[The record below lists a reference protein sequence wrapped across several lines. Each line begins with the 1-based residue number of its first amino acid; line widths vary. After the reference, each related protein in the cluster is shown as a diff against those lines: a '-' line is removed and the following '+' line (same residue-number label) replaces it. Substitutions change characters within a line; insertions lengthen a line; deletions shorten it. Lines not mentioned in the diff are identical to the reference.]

1 MPSILNSLK
10 EFAKG
15 IVFRHT
21 SLAAPTYR
29 YNIEP
34 IQLAYLVTEIER
46 LKHQKANVVEI
57 GVARGLTTRFLAQHI
72 KNQKL
77 DSQGVKLFAI
87 DTFDS
92 FTEQDLEFE
101 VRNRGKALEDLVA
114 FNYNDFDV
122 WKGNFTDFDFV
133 VPVKADCSA
142 VDYAKLGPIAVAF
155 LDVDLYLPT
164 KQTLP
169 KLFDALVPGGVI
181 LIDDVKNNNVYD
193 GAYQAYMEFCDQ
205 NSISPEI
212 IGNKC
217 GVIRKKA

>member
-1 MPSILNSLK
+1 MPRLINSIK

-15 IVFRHT
+15 LVFKYT

-46 LKHQKANVVEI
+46 LKGTFGHVVEI

-77 DSQGVKLFAI
+77 NVNGVKLYAI

-92 FTEQDLEFE
+92 FTAEDLDFE
-101 VRNRGKALEDLVA
+101 VKSRGKVLEDLVA
-114 FNYNDFDV
+114 FGYNDFDV
-122 WKGNFTDFDFV
+122 WKKNFTEFDFV
-133 VPVKADCSA
+133 IPIKADCA
-142 VDYAKLGPIAVAF
+142 TVDYSKLGPIAVAF

-169 KLFDALVPGGVI
+169 KIFDALVPGGVI

-193 GAYQAYMEFCDQ
+193 GAYQAYTEFCAERSVQ
-205 NSISPEI
+205 PEV
-212 IGNKC
+212 IGTKC
-217 GVIRKKA
+217 GVVRK